1 MKIERRVPKN
11 VLSMA
16 GAMLV
21 ALCTIAQAQTPST
34 TGGEQNS
41 RALVLRGGLLI
52 DGTGRAPVANSI
64 VVISGDKIQA
74 AGPEGSVTV
83 PANAT
88 VIDAGG
94 KTVMPGLIDSHVH
107 LRNYIAPMYLYWGI
121 TTMGDMGNPAGW
133 TLAYRDAI
141 AKGRIAGPYLMTV
154 GGKFDPPL
162 KPGDPM
168 VTGELNGLQTFL
180 LGNSARVYVT
190 DEESANRAVAAVKKQ
205 GVDAIKLY
213 TRMDP
218 ALMKITAAAAHRN
231 GLPVFA
237 HYTSASTRQ
246 GLFTGT
252 DEILD
257 TGIDVH
263 VHLFGLV
270 KATAPQQ
277 IRDRIAKGENVQAW
291 HLLDT
296 GKYPP
301 LVQKMVATKM
311 FLNPTLGSQF
321 RGASKYLAEYD
332 RLNESFLRGPIVANY
347 PESITR
353 ERFING
359 FRQQGQPS
367 AEALEGYR
375 RAGLFVK
382 QLVDAGGKVIA
393 GDDTGAGG
401 GSATPGLA
409 IHLEMRMLGEVGMT
423 PMQVIQSA
431 TSWGAEAWGRSKEVG
446 TVEAGKR
453 ADLLVLNRNPLDDL
467 SATTDIFRVIQGGAV
482 VDRDAL
488 ANWRDILPRPGAM
501 IDPLPGYP
509 NPMLHVPFIQE
520 ISPEW
525 VTTKQKSATELTIT
539 GENFPKDALV
549 LLNDRLVPAKSGG
562 EGELRVPI
570 PAALLKKPGT
580 YPVAVVQTG
589 SAGAVSN
596 TFYLIVSD

>member
-1 MKIERRVPKN
+1 MVF
-11 VLSMA
+11 VF
-16 GAMLV
+16 
-21 ALCTIAQAQTPST
+21 CTITLGQTPP
-34 TGGEQNS
+34 
-41 RALVLRGGLLI
+41 RAGQASGTLVLRGGLLI
-52 DGTGRAPVANSI
+52 DGTGRPPVANSV
-64 VVISGDKIQA
+64 VVISGGKIEA
-74 AGPEGSVTV
+74 AGQAGSVTV

-88 VIDAGG
+88 VLDATG
-94 KTVMPGLIDSHVH
+94 KTIMPGLIDSHIH
-107 LRNYIAPMYLYWGI
+107 LRNYLAPMYLYWGI
-121 TTMGDMGNPAGW
+121 TTMGDMGNVPGW
-133 TLAYRDAI
+133 MLAYRGAL
-141 AKGRIAGPYLMTV
+141 AKGRMAGPYLMTV
-154 GGKFDPPL
+154 GGKFDPPF
-162 KPGDPM
+162 KPGLPL
-168 VTGELNGLQTFL
+168 VTGDLNGLQTFL

-190 DEESANRAVAAVKKQ
+190 DEDSANRGVAAVKKQ

-218 ALMKITAAAAHRN
+218 ALMKITAAAGHRN

-237 HYTSASTRQ
+237 HYTSASSRT

-263 VHLFGLV
+263 VHLYGLV

-277 IRDRIAKGENVQAW
+277 VRDRIAKGENVRAW

-311 FLNPTLGSQF
+311 FLNPTLGAEF
-321 RGASKYLAEYD
+321 RTSSKYLAEFD
-332 RLNESFLRGPIVANY
+332 QLNERFLGGPIVAEY
-347 PESITR
+347 PESIIR
-353 ERFING
+353 DRFKNG
-359 FRQQGQPS
+359 FRAAQ
-367 AEALEGYR
+367 ARANADEAEGYK

-382 QLVDAGGKVIA
+382 ELVDAGGKVIA
-393 GDDTGAGG
+393 GDDTGAGA

-409 IHLEMRMLGEVGMT
+409 LHLEMRMLNEVGLT
-423 PMQVIQSA
+423 PMQVIQAA
-431 TSWGAEAWGRSKEVG
+431 TTWGAEAWGKSKEVG

-467 SATTDIFRVIQGGAV
+467 SATTDIFKIVQGGNV

-488 ANWRDILPRPGAM
+488 AKWREILPRPGAM

-509 NPMLHVPFIQE
+509 NPLLHVPFIDE

-525 VTTKQKSATELTIT
+525 VKVNQKGATELTIT
-539 GENFPKDALV
+539 GENFSKDCLV
-549 LLNDRLVPAKSGG
+549 LLNDRLIPAKPGSQ
-562 EGELRVPI
+562 GELRVPI

-580 YPVAVVQTG
+580 YPLAVVQSG

-596 TFYLIVSD
+596 TFYLIVSE